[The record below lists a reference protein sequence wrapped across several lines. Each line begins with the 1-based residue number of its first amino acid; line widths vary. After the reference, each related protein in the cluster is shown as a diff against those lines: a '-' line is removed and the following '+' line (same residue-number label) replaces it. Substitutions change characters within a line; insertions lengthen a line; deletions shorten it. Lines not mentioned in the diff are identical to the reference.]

1 MNEDFLWRSE
11 MACRAAWPAETE
23 IGLGGWSARRSG
35 GTIRRVNSLNPLPGA
50 TELAEAT
57 IDRTGD
63 FYAGYGQP
71 ALVRLLSFA
80 GTASADP
87 LARRGYR
94 LEGKTTTLCAD
105 LRNRAPVGGSETK
118 VWDIPDPEWLAARDR
133 IAVSDPAIFA
143 NMLELIRA
151 PKRFAGVEVDGE
163 IRSIAYAVIV
173 DRLLVLES
181 VATDESCRGRGL
193 ARQAVGSLL
202 HWAVAQGID
211 QAVLQ
216 VVTDNAPARALYRS
230 LRFETVLFDY
240 FYMRQPQS

>member
-23 IGLGGWSARRSG
+23 IGLGRWSARRSG

-118 VWDIPDPEWLAARDR
+118 VWDIPDPEWLAVWKDPR
-133 IAVSDPAIFA
+133 IKAVAEA
-143 NMLELIRA
+143 YRRNLLTWRA
-151 PKRFAGVEVDGE
+151 GHPPPR
-163 IRSIAYAVIV
+163 V
-173 DRLLVLES
+173 DREPGLD
-181 VATDESCRGRGL
+181 TGR
-193 ARQAVGSLL
+193 
-202 HWAVAQGID
+202 
-211 QAVLQ
+211 
-216 VVTDNAPARALYRS
+216 TAP
-230 LRFETVLFDY
+230 
-240 FYMRQPQS
+240 

>member
-1 MNEDFLWRSE
+1 MNEDVLWRAE

-50 TELAEAT
+50 TELDDAT
-57 IDRTGD
+57 IDRTED
-63 FYAGYGQP
+63 FYASHGQP
-71 ALVRLLSFA
+71 AQVRLLSFA
-80 GTASADP
+80 GAASADR

-105 LRNRAPVGGSETK
+105 LRNRAPVGGFGTRL
-118 VWDIPDPEWLAARDR
+118 WDVPDPEWLAARNR
-133 IAVSDPAIFA
+133 IALSDPAIFA

-151 PKRFAGVEVDGE
+151 PKRFAGVEMDGE

-181 VATDESCRGRGL
+181 VATDETSRGRGL

-202 HWAVAQGID
+202 HWAAAQGVD
-211 QAVLQ
+211 EAVLQ
-216 VVTDNAPARALYRS
+216 VVTDNAPARVLYRS
-230 LRFETVLFDY
+230 LGFETVLYDY